1 MLDVLWIIIC
11 PMEIKFLFPYG
22 NEILISIPL
31 KGYKLE
37 WYDMIWF
44 DMILENLPRTNKKT
58 NKIKLFL

>member
-22 NEILISIPL
+22 NEILISVPL

-37 WYDMIWF
+37 CF
-44 DMILENLPRTNKKT
+44 Q
-58 NKIKLFL
+58 NKIYKWQGPALGARS

>member
-22 NEILISIPL
+22 NEILISVPL

-37 WYDMIWF
+37 CF
-44 DMILENLPRTNKKT
+44 Q
-58 NKIKLFL
+58 NKIYNSIGQWNCNFIMGIKLS